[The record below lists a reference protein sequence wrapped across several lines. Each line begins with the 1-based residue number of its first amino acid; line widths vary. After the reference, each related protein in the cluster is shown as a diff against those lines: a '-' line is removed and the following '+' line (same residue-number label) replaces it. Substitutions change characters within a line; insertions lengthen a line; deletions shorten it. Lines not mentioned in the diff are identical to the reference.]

1 MSQHLPITD
10 LSQRAVAFGMK
21 SMNVDGQD
29 VEAVHAAT
37 VGGAMALRRNDVG
50 SVTPGARADLIALD
64 APSPI
69 HLAYR
74 PGVPL
79 VSGVWKD
86 GRGLRALSTVD
97 YLR

>member
-1 MSQHLPITD
+1 MAFCIALAVREMGMSPT
-10 LSQRAVAFGMK
+10 
-21 SMNVDGQD
+21 
-29 VEAVHAAT
+29 EAVHAAT

-79 VSGVWKD
+79 VCGVWKD
-86 GRGLRALSTVD
+86 GRGLRALQQLTTFGNGPMTW
-97 YLR
+97 